1 MQTIR
6 NLNIIIL
13 AFLMILTG
21 CFGLADDAVTDDAE
35 GQTTNDSTT
44 AENTINHA
52 PFIGDSS
59 DLLNNILITQ
69 NNTNITYDSTTGDE
83 IVNGFSYNLYH
94 SVVDIDGDAITC
106 GWDVDLDGTI
116 DHPTSGN
123 SGLSEVYVEL
133 GHFTEI
139 TSDGESMNFATVA
152 FIAVDEHGLGNAMM
166 VDIMGEYYNDDW
178 DSGNGGSLQLYTFSG
193 YDAPGSDGAVIMTM
207 DQGSDLG
214 WASITIKAS
223 VDGAAS
229 STVPYCDST
238 TTEDCWST
246 TDSGD
251 TTYWNVGEAITVDTS
266 CTGSCTVTINIL
278 NSSEGVTLDSTV
290 IDVE

>member
-1 MQTIR
+1 MQMIR

-35 GQTTNDSTT
+35 GQTTNDPTT
-44 AENTINHA
+44 TENSINHA

-94 SVVDIDGDAITC
+94 SVVDIDGDAVTC

-139 TSDGESMNFATVA
+139 TSDGESVNFATVA

-178 DSGNGGSLQLYTFSG
+178 DSGNGGSLQFYTFSG

-207 DQGSDLG
+207 DSGSDLG

-229 STVPYCDST
+229 STVPACDATVT
-238 TTEDCWST
+238 TDCWSS
-246 TDSGD
+246 TDGD
-251 TTYWNVGEAITVDTS
+251 TVAWNVGEAITIDTS
-266 CTGSCTVTINIL
+266 CTGTCTVTINIL
-278 NSSEGVTLDSTV
+278 NSYEGVTLDTTIV
-290 IDVE
+290 DVE